1 MNIERVGN
9 PITESKRYLQT
20 LTLARDWYES
30 RGLQPI
36 FVGGVIAK
44 TLNLASIQQSCI
56 NHKERTITIPVDK
69 NTYTLRRKDGTF
81 DDFDIIVQHPSQ
93 DHVQTTI
100 KELEQHLHKEELDD
114 HFVSTEA
121 VRYDHWNPKR
131 NKLTQMVSGLE
142 VTDNLLRFTFGELSS
157 DPIPQAT
164 MERWTYDFVDN
175 GLSFLSL
182 PSLNPAFFGFRYLM
196 RLPLSQTGG
205 LRAKDRVTKIDEN
218 TNKSTNKIHTLM
230 KLREKALLTG
240 AEQGIVYD
248 QSAWQDFIIK
258 LQKPQYHDPI
268 THMKSELMNLWWNQL
283 GFLSTAIAH
292 GEGVF
297 KQVAK
302 LGNKF
307 VG

>member
-142 VTDNLLRFTFGELSS
+142 VTDNLLRFSFG
-157 DPIPQAT
+157 
-164 MERWTYDFVDN
+164 
-175 GLSFLSL
+175 
-182 PSLNPAFFGFRYLM
+182 
-196 RLPLSQTGG
+196 
-205 LRAKDRVTKIDEN
+205 
-218 TNKSTNKIHTLM
+218 
-230 KLREKALLTG
+230 
-240 AEQGIVYD
+240 
-248 QSAWQDFIIK
+248 
-258 LQKPQYHDPI
+258 
-268 THMKSELMNLWWNQL
+268 
-283 GFLSTAIAH
+283 
-292 GEGVF
+292 
-297 KQVAK
+297 
-302 LGNKF
+302 
-307 VG
+307 